1 MSPQRTVPEPG
12 GVKKVTLDHWLQRIE
27 KLHPVKWDLG
37 LERVGEVAKRLSVV
51 KPAPVIFLVAGT
63 NGKGST
69 CEYLEQFCLLQGSS
83 VGKATS
89 PHLLR
94 FNERIVI
101 NGEAATDEEI
111 CTAFATIDQAR
122 GEISLSYFE
131 FSTLAA
137 LLVFGDR
144 KVEVA
149 VLEVGLGGRLDAMNI
164 VDADVSVITQIA
176 MDHEAWL
183 GNSLDE
189 IGTEKAG
196 VMRTG
201 KPCVIAESTPPDSI
215 RRSALQKACVL
226 FVAGEHFSITPEVAW
241 CTSPAGERCHF
252 AAPGRGHL
260 PPASAASAMQA
271 MLCAGLA
278 LNESGLR
285 KVLQTTRLP
294 GRMQWL
300 TGERRILLDV
310 AHNPN
315 AACYLKSYL
324 DSQRS
329 SGDRTAIHAVVGMY
343 ADKDCESVFSI
354 LSGCVD
360 HWHLTSM
367 DESRAATAAE
377 LRACLPDPAGCGVS
391 TYGKV
396 AHAYSGALETA
407 GERDLVLV
415 FGSFPVVATVLALT
429 GNVTR

>member
-1 MSPQRTVPEPG
+1 M
-12 GVKKVTLDHWLQRIE
+12 TLNDWLDRIE
-27 KLHPVKWDLG
+27 NLHPIKWDLG
-37 LERVGEVAKRLSVV
+37 LERVGEVAKRLSVI

-69 CEYLEQFCLLQGSS
+69 CEYLEQFCLAQGTS

-101 NGEAATDEEI
+101 NGKPATDEEI
-111 CTAFATIDQAR
+111 CTAFEAIDQVR

-131 FSTLAA
+131 YSTLAA
-137 LLVFGDR
+137 LLVFRDR

-164 VDADVSVITQIA
+164 VDPDVSVITQIA
-176 MDHEAWL
+176 MDHESWL

-189 IGTEKAG
+189 IATEKAG

-201 KPCVIAESTPPDSI
+201 KSCVVAESMPPDSI
-215 RRSALQKACVL
+215 RRCAQEKACEL
-226 FVAGEHFSITPEVAW
+226 FINGEHFAFTPEVAF
-241 CTSPAGERCHF
+241 CTTVAGEIHRF
-252 AAPGRGHL
+252 VAPGQGHL
-260 PPASAASAMQA
+260 PAPSAASAMQA
-271 MLCAGLA
+271 MVCAGFKLD
-278 LNESGLR
+278 ESDLR
-285 KVLQTTRLP
+285 KVLQITRLP

-300 TGERRILLDV
+300 KGEKRVLLDV

-324 DSQRS
+324 QSQQS
-329 SGDRTAIHAVVGMY
+329 QQSQPGRTATHAVVGMY
-343 ADKDCESVFSI
+343 ADKDCGSVFSI
-354 LSGCVD
+354 LSDSVD

-367 DESRAATAAE
+367 DDPRAATGVE
-377 LRACLPDPAGCGVS
+377 LHACLSAQSGCAVS

-396 AHAYSGALETA
+396 AHAYNSALEA
-407 GERDLVLV
+407 ASEDDLVLV
-415 FGSFPVVATVLALT
+415 FGSFPVVAAVLALECVT
-429 GNVTR
+429 PGNVHK

>member
-1 MSPQRTVPEPG
+1 MNFNDW
-12 GVKKVTLDHWLQRIE
+12 LDRIE
-27 KLHPVKWDLG
+27 NLHPIKWDLG
-37 LERVGEVAKRLSVV
+37 LERVGEVAKRLSVI

-69 CEYLEQFCLLQGSS
+69 CEYLEQFCLAQGSS

-101 NGEAATDEEI
+101 NGEPATDEEI
-111 CTAFATIDQAR
+111 CKAFEAIDQVR
-122 GEISLSYFE
+122 REISLSYFE
-131 FSTLAA
+131 YSTLAA
-137 LLVFGDR
+137 LLVFRDR

-164 VDADVSVITQIA
+164 VDPDVSVITQIA
-176 MDHEAWL
+176 MDHESWL

-189 IGTEKAG
+189 IATEKAG

-201 KPCVIAESTPPDSI
+201 KSCVVAESTPPDSI
-215 RRSALQKACVL
+215 RRCAQEKACEL
-226 FVAGEHFSITPEVAW
+226 FINGEHFTFAPEAAS
-241 CTSPAGERCHF
+241 CTSLNGEIHRF
-252 AAPGRGHL
+252 VAPGQGHL
-260 PPASAASAMQA
+260 PAPSAAAAMQA
-271 MLCAGLA
+271 MVCAGFRLD
-278 LNESGLR
+278 ESDLR

-300 TGERRILLDV
+300 TGDKRVLLDV

-324 DSQRS
+324 QSQQSKSR
-329 SGDRTAIHAVVGMY
+329 GTGIHAVVGMF

-354 LSGCVD
+354 LSDCVD
-360 HWHLTSM
+360 HWHLTDM
-367 DESRAATAAE
+367 DDPRAATRVE
-377 LRACLPDPAGCGVS
+377 LLASLSARLSAQSGCAVS

-396 AHAYSGALETA
+396 ANAYSSALEA
-407 GERDLVLV
+407 ASEDDLVLV
-415 FGSFPVVATVLALT
+415 FGSFPVVAGVLALES
-429 GNVTR
+429 VRELPP